1 MAHYFHHQVGQI
13 VSAANC
19 SGLVLL
25 PANPLSPGGKQYSF
39 CTNSKIVC
47 AGVPSFP
54 RSLSPKV
61 VVVERE
67 SNLGKMTA
75 RLAPE
80 SLLDGHDAEDKN
92 LDKHNPA

>member
-13 VSAANC
+13 VSAASH

-25 PANPLSPGGKQYSF
+25 PANPLSPGGKQYSSF
-39 CTNSKIVC
+39 TNSKIVC
-47 AGVPSFP
+47 PGVPSFP

-61 VVVERE
+61 LVVEWE
-67 SNLGKMTA
+67 SNLKKMTA

-80 SLLDGHDAEDKN
+80 SLRDGHDAEDKKP
-92 LDKHNPA
+92 D